1 MQLQYGNAPITY
13 TNGIPTYK
21 AGEWEGILPCKFH
34 SYKRVI
40 RPLDQGI
47 IFNKNQTFYPRQ
59 KVLMPL
65 HSPEYV
71 YKPSF
76 KLTKNEFLHDIKP
89 KGIKYIKFETEPR
102 KFMVEKKHYFPYK
115 EELKKNEIEKNKLM
129 NNDKFIKKEMKM
141 LIVENGF
148 SKKKYENFNNKHFIR
163 FGFIKD
169 QLDNIIYNDDLET
182 EKTLKQ
188 IKEER
193 IKNKLIQNN
202 NLKRDISYVE
212 NLDNWEKNKIVNLKK
227 SLSQNNVLPNQNNVL
242 PIINNQNIIIENTQ
256 KIDKKKK

>member
-1 MQLQYGNAPITY
+1 
-13 TNGIPTYK
+13 
-21 AGEWEGILPCKFH
+21 
-34 SYKRVI
+34 
-40 RPLDQGI
+40 
-47 IFNKNQTFYPRQ
+47 
-59 KVLMPL
+59 
-65 HSPEYV
+65 
-71 YKPSF
+71 
-76 KLTKNEFLHDIKP
+76 
-89 KGIKYIKFETEPR
+89 
-102 KFMVEKKHYFPYK
+102 
-115 EELKKNEIEKNKLM
+115 
-129 NNDKFIKKEMKM
+129 M